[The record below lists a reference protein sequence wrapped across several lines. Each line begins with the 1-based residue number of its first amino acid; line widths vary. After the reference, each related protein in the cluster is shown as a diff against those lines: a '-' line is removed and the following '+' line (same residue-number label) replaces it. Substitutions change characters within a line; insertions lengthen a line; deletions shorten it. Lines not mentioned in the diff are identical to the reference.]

1 MTNNILTKTYTCGDP
16 ADPDTK
22 VGTVI
27 DEPAAIYLEK
37 VVEQAVQQR
46 ARILLV
52 SCQPYFDALPS
63 ASELRA
69 VSHETSKLVTRSF
82 DRNDNTMLTRH

>member
-1 MTNNILTKTYTCGDP
+1 MILN
-16 ADPDTK
+16 
-22 VGTVI
+22 
-27 DEPAAIYLEK
+27 EPKKI
-37 VVEQAVQQR
+37 
-46 ARILLV
+46 IGSLV